1 MEIVAVKAAGWV
13 VGKALGAVT
22 GTLLEAWAASKGL
35 GPKVDALKVELLYAQ
50 AMLDNTQGREIH
62 SPALKELLLSW
73 RIAPTTCSTRSS
85 TSVSRTSSTAP
96 TYHAADAHAGGCV
109 RDLILNARHVTGAVA
124 AKLKPSCGSR
134 HGHTIGEHDEQDSN
148 PRHGCLSSVVC
159 CSCGGGT
166 VSSSPPSP
174 TNQDEQN
181 KVHGGCT
188 QKLASNASTAACP
201 GKCFIY
207 FFPCGLP
214 VSAGDNCA
222 HIRGFRHNRKWTRIL
237 LLCCLAFQ
245 GKGMLVW

>member
-62 SPALKELLLSW
+62 SPALKELLLRLQQLAYSADDVLDEIEYF
-73 RIAPTTCSTRSS
+73 RIQDELDS
-85 TSVSRTSSTAP
+85 

-109 RDLILNARHVTGAVA
+109 RDLILNARHVAGAVA

-134 HGHTIGEHDEQDSN
+134 HGHTIGEHDEQD
-148 PRHGCLSSVVC
+148 RHGCLSSVVC

-174 TNQDEQN
+174 TNQDDQN
-181 KVHGGCT
+181 KVHGGCM

-201 GKCFIY
+201 GKCFISSRA
-207 FFPCGLP
+207 GRLP
-214 VSAGDNCA
+214 VSVDNCV
-222 HIRGFRHNRKWTRIL
+222 HTLTYPRFPTQQEMDEDSSPVL
-237 LLCCLAFQ
+237 PCLPR
-245 GKGMLVW
+245 